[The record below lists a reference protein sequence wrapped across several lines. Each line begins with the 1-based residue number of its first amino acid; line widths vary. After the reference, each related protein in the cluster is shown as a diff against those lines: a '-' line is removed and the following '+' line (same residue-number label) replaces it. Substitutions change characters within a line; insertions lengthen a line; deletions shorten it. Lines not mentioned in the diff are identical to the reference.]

1 MPTITLAVST
11 WESCPLSYV
20 FHTVTTNSFAG
31 GSFLSMAYESA
42 AAYDARAGH
51 HLANRWGGVENMAD
65 HDRPSDDPEVALL
78 RQKIIDGKP
87 ADSHTIKVAFVGR
100 YQVRCASML
109 TATRVC
115 VCARAQES
123 APSDHV
129 SSITGGQVDHIC

>member
-1 MPTITLAVST
+1 
-11 WESCPLSYV
+11 
-20 FHTVTTNSFAG
+20 
-31 GSFLSMAYESA
+31 MAYESA

-51 HLANRWGGVENMAD
+51 HLANMWGGVDHMAD

-78 RQKIIDGKP
+78 RQKIIDGSEYP
-87 ADSHTIKVAFVGR
+87 IKVAFVGR

-115 VCARAQES
+115 VRARER

-129 SSITGGQVDHIC
+129 SSITGGQVDCVR